1 MKKDLHNICLPSL
14 SLVLSNWSFT
24 VHILIYLTLKWHIT
38 IILHIEF
45 LNDFNT
51 SVSIDFP
58 PCHPCP
64 SRWSPLRVDQLPPH
78 PAENRAERF
87 EAFHPSP
94 LSPKTADKRLTKTR
108 SNQESREKSW
118 KRCRWIW
125 KDCHRLFMCD
135 WKGITSAE
143 WTSQGHNVRRDW
155 TCSAKCIEVSPQSIA
170 KQGEA
175 IAICQPSNLCSCA
188 LASPHIG
195 WGVPW
200 IFCHYSEL
208 GQRLT

>member
-1 MKKDLHNICLPSL
+1 M
-14 SLVLSNWSFT
+14 
-24 VHILIYLTLKWHIT
+24 IL
-38 IILHIEF
+38 
-45 LNDFNT
+45 NT
-51 SVSIDFP
+51 SLSIDFP

-94 LSPKTADKRLTKTR
+94 LSPKMADKRLTKIKLIKRIRQKHETTK
-108 SNQESREKSW
+108 SQEKNHEKDADEFGRIVIDSSCVTE
-118 KRCRWIW
+118 KESLVLNGHH
-125 KDCHRLFMCD
+125 K
-135 WKGITSAE
+135 
-143 WTSQGHNVRRDW
+143 GHNVRRDW

-200 IFCHYSEL
+200 IFCHYAEL